1 MLLWPPAKRPAH
13 YLRPAADR
21 AAGFFALTVAYHA
34 CLTPANNMPHER
46 ATGALV
52 RFFGWVGGVYS
63 FVFLNASDDRFWALL
78 AQ

>member
-1 MLLWPPAKRPAH
+1 MLLWPPARRGAH
-13 YLRPAADR
+13 HLRPAADR

-34 CLTPANNMPHER
+34 CLTPANKMPRGR
-46 ATGALV
+46 ARRALV
-52 RFFGWVGGVYS
+52 RFLGWVGGVYR